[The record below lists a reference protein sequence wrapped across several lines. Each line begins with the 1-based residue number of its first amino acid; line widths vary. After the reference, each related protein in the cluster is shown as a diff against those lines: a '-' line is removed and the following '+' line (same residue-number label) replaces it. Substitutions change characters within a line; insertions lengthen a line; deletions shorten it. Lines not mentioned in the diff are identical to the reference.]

1 MSYFEVTQTRIDI
14 EATRLRCM
22 NEALPPNVPFL
33 PDKLIHHEAGALV
46 TGMDGEFLWLDKEM
60 NPVSNQ
66 ASPHP
71 MRMNLGVIVSDQLVA
86 TWLGRELMLACMG
99 SMTVNTAVDGHQ
111 RAELRTSIGTRTSH
125 YPAGT
130 TWSHALDAEP
140 MAMASD
146 GEVVVFELYHRG
158 LYGIGLNAH
167 EHWRMP
173 TPEWSYPKR
182 RPRNKETIALHVHN
196 GECWITSRGGRVQRR
211 SLSDGL
217 LIEEHLLE
225 QVESPLEH
233 HFKHGEHDL
242 LCSTSGTVTWLSS
255 MRVVKHVQL
264 SGPVQSAVWDEQ
276 FNGWRIAGWREEIFL
291 AEHHHDRRATQ
302 ELPVHIVPLGCG
314 ALVLYN
320 DGSWENSPFE
330 FAAPNEE

>member
-14 EATRLRCM
+14 EATHLRNM

-33 PDKLIHHEAGALV
+33 PDNLIHHEAGALV
-46 TGMDGEFLWLDKEM
+46 TGMDGEFLWLDEQM
-60 NPVSNQ
+60 NPVSNE
-66 ASPHP
+66 ARPHP
-71 MRMNLGVIVSDQLVA
+71 MRMNQGVIVEGHLVA
-86 TWLGRELMLACMG
+86 TWLDHELMLACMG
-99 SMTVNTAVDGHQ
+99 SMPVNVAEDGHQ
-111 RAELRTSIGTRTSH
+111 RAELRTSIGTRTTH

-130 TWSHALDAEP
+130 RWSHALDAEP
-140 MAMASD
+140 LAMASD
-146 GEVVVFELYHRG
+146 GEVVVFELYSRG
-158 LYGIGLNAH
+158 LYGIGLNAD

-182 RPRNKETIALHVHN
+182 RPRNEQTIALHVHN
-196 GECWITSRGGRVQRR
+196 DECWITSRGGRVQRR
-211 SLSDGL
+211 SLFDGQ

-225 QVESPLEH
+225 GVESPLEH

-255 MRVVKHVQL
+255 MRVVKHAQL

-276 FNGWRIAGWREEIFL
+276 FNGWRVAGWREEIVL
-291 AEHHHDRRATQ
+291 APNHHERRATR
-302 ELPVHIVPLGCG
+302 ELPVHIVPLGPG
-314 ALVLYN
+314 ALVLFN

-330 FAAPNEE
+330 FAAANEE